1 MRLIDAEGLKISI
14 AKKIKV
20 DSYEKDDAINGVL
33 QIIDEQPTVPTF
45 GQWNKLT
52 FRLPTEEEKEYYQE
66 GDYIIVGLPLFDI
79 EVLVTNGRHVWI
91 DFFNFE
97 DSVCLDAVCLD
108 SGAEIENVIAWM
120 PLPKPP
126 KGGAIDD

>member
-45 GQWNKLT
+45 GKWNKLT
-52 FRLPTEEEKEYYQE
+52 FNE
-66 GDYIIVGLPLFDI
+66 F
-79 EVLVTNGRHVWI
+79 VLITDGKDVWK
-91 DFFNFE
+91 DCFQVVDN
-97 DSVCLDAVCLD
+97 DAYLD

-120 PLPKPP
+120 PLPEPP
-126 KGGAIDD
+126 KGGAIDEL